1 MLILFKNY
9 FIANR
14 TVLAWTS
21 LPMAV
26 LAGTMFLIEHHVVL
40 PLVIFAL
47 LYISSVSKTE
57 EKNRTDTLY
66 CSLPVKRSTIVYSR
80 YLAAL
85 FTFVGV
91 AAACFLVFSIIE
103 SLDLPSRMV
112 TFPPINAHQLFT
124 VTILVTLFVAGVFPF
139 FFKYGYTKG
148 LLLGAVAIT
157 LVSAAF
163 IGILYAVVSGSG
175 KTELLDAFMANTKLS
190 WIPRFSIG
198 VFVQADALMGK
209 LNFQVLI
216 AIVTI
221 ILVFVSVRVS
231 IKFYNNRDL

>member
-1 MLILFKNY
+1 MAILFKNY

-26 LAGTMFLIEHHVVL
+26 LAGMMFLIKHNVFL
-40 PLVIFAL
+40 PLVIFSL
-47 LYISSVSKTE
+47 WYISSISKTE
-57 EKNRTDTLY
+57 EKNRTDALY
-66 CSLPVKRSTIVYSR
+66 CSLPVKKSTIVYSR

-103 SLDLPSRMV
+103 SLQLPGRTV
-112 TFPPINAHQLFT
+112 TFPPISAPQLFN
-124 VTILVTLFVAGVFPF
+124 VTIPVALFVAGVFPF

-148 LLLGAVAIT
+148 LLLGAVVIT
-157 LVSAAF
+157 LASAAF
-163 IGILYAVVSGSG
+163 IGILYAVVSRSG
-175 KTELLDAFMANTKLS
+175 KTALLDAVMANTELS
-190 WIPRFSIG
+190 WISRFSMG
-198 VFVQADALMGK
+198 VFVQAGALMGK

-216 AIVTI
+216 GIVTI

-231 IKFYNNRDL
+231 VKFYNNRDL